1 MMSAIPLNARILFLS
16 EKPEIVDAQLAGREI
31 SMTEAAP
38 LRCDVST
45 DEITPTTAIGYFG
58 QRLAGRTYT
67 GLKCGGRVAIP
78 VGAVLGGGFSVTV
91 AGKRYGKGSSR
102 EQSPASELAAG
113 IRLVIA
119 ESFERIY
126 RQNADNVGLF
136 TSTDFSLIGR
146 IRRGEDITVDELVAQ
161 REPLAAAI
169 LREGGLLRYCEKMWS
184 NVSPI
189 GCPQDGRPQ
198 TLAEKILMR
207 RAVRT
212 GATDGRFDVGAG
224 AFVRPHWRF
233 IHEVYSGMATQLIRS
248 ALGDGAM
255 FVDPASIIGF
265 ADHFPYVQENA
276 MLLAHNLTGGM
287 ENLYRAHVEFCKEYG
302 IKSHGHL
309 KDGGGAEGI
318 CHPYMTEHYAL
329 PGQVVVGTDS
339 HTPHI
344 GALGCVAFGVGTSDM
359 ANAMLTGVARLTVPD
374 NMLIRI
380 DGGPPPGI
388 TAKDIVLH
396 LLAHPGLKSG
406 GGVGRILEFAGSTV
420 RAMSLDERATLTN
433 MAAELGGFSGIV
445 APDEETVRFLRDRRG
460 IEFDVEPWMQ
470 SDSGAHYVETISVDA
485 TQLSPMVASPDDPG
499 NAVPLSTVDVR
510 PRIDIAFGGTC
521 TGGKRADFDMYHDVL
536 VWAVRSGRTIAPGVR
551 FFLQFGTVDVRQY
564 CIEKGYLDTFN
575 AAGVIV
581 LNPSCG
587 ACANLGPGGSE
598 RADQVTVSAQN
609 RNFPGRSG
617 PGMMW
622 LASPSTVAAS
632 AVAGRLVSFAE
643 LQCDD
648 VGNAGHPGDG
658 RHAASRQGDAT
669 A

>member
-1 MMSAIPLNARILFLS
+1 MSVIPLNARILFLS
-16 EKPEIVDAQLAGREI
+16 ERPEAIEAQLAGQEL
-31 SMTEAAP
+31 SLVEAAP
-38 LRCDVST
+38 LRNDVST
-45 DEITPTTAIGYFG
+45 DEITPTTAIRHFDE
-58 QRLAGRTYT
+58 RLAIRPYT
-67 GLKCGGRVAIP
+67 GLKCGGRVPIP
-78 VGAVLGGGFSVTV
+78 VGGVESGRFCVTV

-136 TSTDFSLIGR
+136 TSTDFGLIER
-146 IRRGEDITVDELVAQ
+146 IQRGENITVDELVAQ

-169 LREGGLLRYCEKMWS
+169 LKEGGLLRYCATMLS
-184 NVSPI
+184 NVSTI
-189 GCPQDGRPQ
+189 EYPQDDRPR

-207 RAVRT
+207 RALRT
-212 GATDGRFDVGAG
+212 DATNGRFDVGSG
-224 AFVRPHWRF
+224 AFTRPHWRF
-233 IHEVYSGMATQLIRS
+233 IHEVYSGMAGHLIRS
-248 ALGDGAM
+248 VIGDDAK

-265 ADHFPYVQENA
+265 ADHFPYVQANA
-276 MLLAHNLTGGM
+276 VLRAHSLADGM
-287 ENLYRAHVEFCKEYG
+287 ENLYRAHVQFCEDYG
-302 IKSHGHL
+302 IISHGHL
-309 KDGGGAEGI
+309 EGSAGAKGI

-359 ANAMLTGVARLTVPD
+359 VNAMLTGAVRFTVPD
-374 NMLIRI
+374 NVLILI
-380 DGGPPPGI
+380 DGVPPPGI
-388 TAKDIVLH
+388 TAKDIVLY
-396 LLAHPGLKSG
+396 LLANPRLKAG
-406 GGVGRILEFAGSTV
+406 AGVGLILEFAGTAV

-445 APDEETVRFLRDRRG
+445 APDEETVRFLRERRG
-460 IEFDVEPWMQ
+460 IECGVEPWMQ
-470 SDSGAHYVETISVDA
+470 SDRGAHYAETISIDVS
-485 TQLSPMVASPDDPG
+485 QLSPMVASPDDPG
-499 NAVPLSTVDVR
+499 NAVPLSTVAVR

-521 TGGKRADFDMYHDVL
+521 TGGKRADFDMYHEVL
-536 VWAVRSGRTIAPGVR
+536 AWAARSGRTIAPGVR
-551 FFLQFGTVDVRQY
+551 FFLQFGTVDVREY
-564 CIEKGYLDTFN
+564 CMAMGYLDTFS
-575 AAGVIV
+575 AAGAIV
-581 LNPSCG
+581 LNPACG
-587 ACANLGPGGSE
+587 ACANLGPGASE
-598 RADQVTVSAQN
+598 RAGQVTVSAQN

-643 LQCDD
+643 LQRED
-648 VGNAGHPGDG
+648 VGNAGHSGDG
-658 RHAASRQGDAT
+658 GHAASRHGDAT